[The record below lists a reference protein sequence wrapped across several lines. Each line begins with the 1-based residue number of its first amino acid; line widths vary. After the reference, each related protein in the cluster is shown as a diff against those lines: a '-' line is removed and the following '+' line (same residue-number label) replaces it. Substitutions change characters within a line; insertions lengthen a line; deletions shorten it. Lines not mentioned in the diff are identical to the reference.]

1 VANVKLQWIGHACF
15 RIETSDGTVIITDPY
30 EEKVPYKAPEGPAHI
45 VTVSHDHFDHNAVER
60 VKGSPQVVRG
70 IGEQTVRGITFRGI
84 PAFHDQKG
92 GRDRGQDVIFRFAAD
107 GVTLAHFGDLG
118 HTLNAEQLRPLQDVE
133 VALLPVGGHFTIGA
147 KEASEVVRS
156 LPKLKVVIPMH
167 YRTEV
172 VKDWPIRPVEEFL
185 DEVGLPIVRLEKS
198 EVKIIPDVLPA
209 TKEVWVLN
217 YA

>member
-1 VANVKLQWIGHACF
+1 MKLKWIGHACF
-15 RIETSDGTVIITDPY
+15 RIEASDGTVIITDPY

-45 VTVSHDHFDHNAVER
+45 VTVSHDHFDHNAVGR

-70 IGEQTVRGITFRGI
+70 IGEQVVRGIAFRGI
-84 PAFHDQKG
+84 SAFHDTKG
-92 GRDRGQDVIFRFAAD
+92 GRDRGQDVIFRFAVD

-118 HTLNAEQLRPLQDVE
+118 HTLNAEQLRPLQEVE

-167 YRTEV
+167 YRTAV
-172 VKDWPIRPVEEFL
+172 VKDWPIRPVDEFL
-185 DEVGLPIVRLEKS
+185 DEAGLPVKRVKKS
-198 EVKIIPDVLPA
+198 EVEINPDVLPA

-217 YA
+217 HA

>member
-1 VANVKLQWIGHACF
+1 MKLKWIGHACF
-15 RIETSDGTVIITDPY
+15 RIEASDGTVIITDPY

-45 VTVSHDHFDHNAVER
+45 VTVSHDHFDHNAVGR
-60 VKGSPQVVRG
+60 VEGSPQVVRG
-70 IGEQTVRGITFRGI
+70 IGEQVVCGIAFRGI
-84 PAFHDQKG
+84 SAFHDTKG
-92 GRDRGQDVIFRFAAD
+92 GRDRGQNVIFRFAVD

-118 HTLNAEQLRPLQDVE
+118 HTLNAEQLRPLQEVE

-167 YRTEV
+167 YRTAA
-172 VKDWPIRPVEEFL
+172 VKDWPIRPVDEFL
-185 DEVGLPIVRLEKS
+185 DEAGLPVKRVKKS
-198 EVKIIPDVLPA
+198 EVKITPDVLPA

-217 YA
+217 HA

>member
-1 VANVKLQWIGHACF
+1 MKLQWIGHACF

>member
-1 VANVKLQWIGHACF
+1 MANVKLQWIGHACF

>member
-1 VANVKLQWIGHACF
+1 VKLQWIGHACF